1 MYKNILPINCLL
13 QALEICLT
21 CSNFI
26 FNNENYLQIDG
37 ETQGPHVCGSYADIA
52 MADFDKGA
60 LKYHLSP
67 TTWKR
72 FRDDK

>member
-1 MYKNILPINCLL
+1 MYKNIPPINCLL

-52 MADFDKGA
+52 MADF
-60 LKYHLSP
+60 
-67 TTWKR
+67 
-72 FRDDK
+72 